1 MDELP
6 DMVLHDAAVEEL
18 DPYPYYRAMRAHHPV
33 HYDRGQAAWLVFRH
47 ADVERVLTDYQTFS
61 SRIHCCDFTDT
72 FHSFYRMDPPELQRY
87 RGLVS
92 QVFTPL
98 AVQRL
103 AERVTRNAT
112 ELLDRVAER
121 GQSER
126 GQSERGQMDV
136 IADLAFPLP
145 LRVMADLLGLPP
157 DEYDRYAPW
166 SRTITRE
173 CDVPMTE
180 LREYLRELSTVR
192 RHALRPGII
201 RSLSEARLDGRPLTE
216 AEVLGFCGQLF
227 AGANVEITPFL
238 GNVVQCL
245 IEHPEVAEA
254 LRAEPQLTTSA
265 IEEML
270 RYYPPIPTS
279 GPRGATTDVEL
290 GGQRIRAGQRVIP
303 MLTSANRDETVFAD
317 PDRFDPRRHPN
328 LQLSFSTGPHVCIGA
343 HLSRLETR
351 IVLTALLERFGDIQ
365 LAAGATLSP
374 AGMLGVEHF
383 PIVVR
388 SFRS

>member
-1 MDELP
+1 MDEQQDIAP
-6 DMVLHDAAVEEL
+6 CDAAFEEQ

-33 HYDRGQAAWLVFRH
+33 VYDQGQAAWLVFRH
-47 ADVERVLTDYQTFS
+47 ADVERVLTDYPTFS
-61 SRIHCCDFTDT
+61 SRIHCCDFTDA

-87 RGLVS
+87 RSLVS
-92 QVFTPL
+92 QAFTPL
-98 AVQRL
+98 AVERL
-103 AERVTRNAT
+103 AGHITRIAT
-112 ELLDRVAER
+112 ELLDRVA
-121 GQSER
+121 
-126 GQSERGQMDV
+126 ERGQMDV

-157 DEYDRYAPW
+157 DDYDRYAAW
-166 SRTITRE
+166 SQCITGE
-173 CDVPMTE
+173 PMPG
-180 LREYLRELSTVR
+180 LRDYLRELLTMR

-201 RSLSEARLDGRPLTE
+201 SALCEARLNGRPLTE
-216 AEVLGFCGQLF
+216 AELLGFCGQLF

-265 IEEML
+265 IEELL
-270 RYYPPIPTS
+270 RYYPPLPTS
-279 GPRGATTDVEL
+279 GPRGATTDVDL
-290 GGQRIRAGQRVIP
+290 GGQRIQAGQRVIP
-303 MLTSANRDETVFAD
+303 MLASANRDETVFAD
-317 PDRFDPRRHPN
+317 PDRFDPRRGPN
-328 LQLSFSTGPHVCIGA
+328 PHLSFSTGPHVCIGA

-365 LAAGATLSP
+365 LAAGAMLAP
-374 AGMLGVEHF
+374 AGMLGVKRF

-388 SFRS
+388 SFRDVSAGDA